1 MARETSP
8 PGTTDS
14 GPDRGA
20 VEQERAADPPPT
32 GTSAGRVPL
41 DRLLSVV
48 LLTPAQASLVAAHV
62 LDAIRVILT
71 GNGTHPAGDH
81 RWSVALTPSGE
92 VDVSRARGAEGAR
105 VTELLE
111 QLAENARRLPAHP
124 RPEQRSLLHVLEE
137 AAADP
142 QPDPGARARE
152 LEGAL
157 VEVLGPGARQRLSGQ
172 LAALVGAFAHI
183 APSSVGIPVDALAA
197 VGGARPDPQPDA
209 PTRFAPSHPSWR
221 SRTVAHRGAR
231 PRRTA
236 LVVVLVSL
244 ALAAS
249 GYVALRSPDDEGGGG
264 RGDDNAEA
272 SPAPTAPPDSSEES
286 GKRPRTGERQ
296 DVAALAGRQAVPIT
310 GVEVQKT
317 GSCTP
322 GAPCPVTVTVRFRP
336 ASATQPVT
344 WKVGTARLCGS
355 GITWSAPITVTAQ
368 PGWTSVYASSSVPVP
383 EGRSLALVA
392 LTTAPAR
399 AQSPPVPVT
408 GSSLRC

>member
-1 MARETSP
+1 MARETSA

-14 GPDRGA
+14 GPDRSPD
-20 VEQERAADPPPT
+20 EQEPTAHPSPT

-48 LLTPAQASLVAAHV
+48 LLSPAQASLVAVHV
-62 LDAIRVILT
+62 LDAVRVIVA
-71 GNGTHPAGDH
+71 GNGTHPSGDH

-92 VDVSRARGAEGAR
+92 VDVSRARGAEGAG
-105 VTELLE
+105 VTDLLA

-137 AAADP
+137 VAADP
-142 QPDPGARARE
+142 RPDPGARARE

-157 VEVLGPGARQRLSGQ
+157 VEVLGPGARERLSGQ

-183 APSSVGIPVDALAA
+183 APSSVGVPVDPFAGPAGAL
-197 VGGARPDPQPDA
+197 PDPHPAA

-221 SRTVAHRGAR
+221 SRRVAHRGAR

-249 GYVALRSPDDEGGGG
+249 GYVVLRSPDEGGEGARGG
-264 RGDDNAEA
+264 DNART
-272 SPAPTAPPDSSEES
+272 SPSPTAPADSSGEPA
-286 GKRPRTGERQ
+286 KRPRTGARQ
-296 DVAALAGRQAVPIT
+296 DVTALAGRQAGPIT

-317 GSCTP
+317 ASCTP

-336 ASATQPVT
+336 ASTTQPVT
-344 WKVGTARLCGS
+344 WKVGAARLCES

-368 PGWTSVYASSSVPVP
+368 AGWTSVYASSSVAVP